1 MATPGLLKTTVFW
14 NKGYD
19 VIIPVL
25 DVTNKMLL
33 RESIYILDLVMWPE
47 FSNSSISIREVI
59 ITSILKG
66 LDQKN
71 RFFYEGSWFKFN
83 NLGLV
88 LGTILEFYNSVAKGL
103 KLKVRKFW
111 VLIPTSVEITGEKLV
126 GRPFCLPPL
135 SWIWLKMLL
144 QKHVLLQSSSE
155 PDIGYKSV
163 SVQESFYRKYALG
176 ENGKLQVNDIFINET
191 NDYVFLDK
199 PIFIFKFTSVLFQLT
214 HLSKW
219 IVFKELS

>member
-1 MATPGLLKTTVFW
+1 
-14 NKGYD
+14 
-19 VIIPVL
+19 
-25 DVTNKMLL
+25 
-33 RESIYILDLVMWPE
+33 MWPE

-126 GRPFCLPPL
+126 GRPFCLPPPYP
-135 SWIWLKMLL
+135 
-144 QKHVLLQSSSE
+144 E
-155 PDIGYKSV
+155 YG
-163 SVQESFYRKYALG
+163 
-176 ENGKLQVNDIFINET
+176 
-191 NDYVFLDK
+191 
-199 PIFIFKFTSVLFQLT
+199 
-214 HLSKW
+214 
-219 IVFKELS
+219 